1 LPHLTVQNTPLGPIL
16 DLFIGV
22 SGPKAQALQAAGQP
36 VPVQVPARFLIDTGA
51 SGTAVDVAL
60 VQQLGLTPTGSIQ
73 IHTPSTGGTAH
84 SVPQYDVSISI
95 PHVALTRYF
104 HALAVMA
111 ANLRVQGIDGLIG
124 RDVLAECLFI
134 YAGPDNAYILSI

>member
-1 LPHLTVQNTPLGPIL
+1 ML
-16 DLFIGV
+16 DLFVGV

-36 VPVQVPARFLIDTGA
+36 IPVQVPARFLIDTGA
-51 SGTAVDVAL
+51 SVTGIDIAL
-60 VQQLGLTPTGSIQ
+60 VQQLGLTPTGSMQ
-73 IHTPSTGGTAH
+73 IHTPSTGGTPQ
-84 SVPQYDVSISI
+84 SMPQYDVGISI

-104 HALAVMA
+104 HALAVTA
-111 ANLRVQGIDGLIG
+111 SNLRVQGIDGLVG